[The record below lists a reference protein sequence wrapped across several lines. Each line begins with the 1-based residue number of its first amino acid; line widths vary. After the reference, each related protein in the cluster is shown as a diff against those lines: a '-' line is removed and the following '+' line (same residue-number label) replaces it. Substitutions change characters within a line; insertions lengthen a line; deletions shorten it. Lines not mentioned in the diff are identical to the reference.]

1 MIDRIL
7 TDNHIRFMFSPDG
20 KDQVWFDDN
29 SDLQIVVEEDE
40 TMLFFRGTTEVKR
53 LSNNE
58 YNVDPLNETNI
69 YQTLIEQGIC

>member
-1 MIDRIL
+1 VL
-7 TDNHIRFMFSPDG
+7 
-20 KDQVWFDDN
+20 
-29 SDLQIVVEEDE
+29 EEDE
-40 TMLFFRGTTEVKR
+40 TMLFFRGITEVKR